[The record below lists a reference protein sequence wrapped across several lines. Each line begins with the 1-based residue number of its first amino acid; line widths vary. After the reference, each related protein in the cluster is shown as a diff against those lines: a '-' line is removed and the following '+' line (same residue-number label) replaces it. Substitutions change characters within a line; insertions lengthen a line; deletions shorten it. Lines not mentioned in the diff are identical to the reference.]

1 MRRDGVYVTT
11 PSGTVAASGGGV
23 TFMVKHVGSSRG
35 LRGLQLNRSDKLIN
49 LRTLTS
55 AAGSEP

>member
-1 MRRDGVYVTT
+1 MYVTT